1 MKDEDYKFTMLITI
15 IINFCSRMPTMFHSD
30 ILKWTKEKKKMVKF
44 IKKVLNVSR
53 ENSNSKSKSH
63 ESTNTEDDD
72 EDPDNIGK
80 IIDILRRF
88 SMASSQQSWYSGAT
102 PPGSGTAFF
111 PTFSLFQHSCIS
123 NAKFFIYPDN
133 NLAIQA
139 QRPISAGEE
148 ITVSRV
154 QTLEPTWKRRA
165 KLYRQVIIILI
176 LKSIQNLYQN

>member
-1 MKDEDYKFTMLITI
+1 
-15 IINFCSRMPTMFHSD
+15 MPAMFHAD
-30 ILKWTKEKKKMVKF
+30 ILKWAKDKKKMVKF

-53 ENSNSKSKSH
+53 ENSDSKLK
-63 ESTNTEDDD
+63 TNGSINMDDED

-88 SMASSQQSWYSGAT
+88 SMASSLQSWYAGAT

-111 PTFSLFQHSCIS
+111 PTFALFQHSCIS
-123 NAKFFIYPDN
+123 NAKYFIYPDN

-165 KLYRQVIIILI
+165 KLYR
-176 LKSIQNLYQN
+176 

>member
-1 MKDEDYKFTMLITI
+1 MYHFNKDCKLMTLVNI
-15 IINFCSRMPTMFHSD
+15 IVNFCSRMPSMFHSD
-30 ILKWTKEKKKMVKF
+30 ILKWTKDKKKMVKF
-44 IKKVLNVSR
+44 IKKVINVSR
-53 ENSNSKSKSH
+53 ENSNSKPKSH
-63 ESTNTEDDD
+63 ELTSIEDDD

-111 PTFSLFQHSCIS
+111 PSFSLFQHSCIS

-165 KLYRQVIIILI
+165 KLYR
-176 LKSIQNLYQN
+176 

>member
-1 MKDEDYKFTMLITI
+1 MQQI
-15 IINFCSRMPTMFHSD
+15 IFCKRLFVAT
-30 ILKWTKEKKKMVKF
+30 
-44 IKKVLNVSR
+44 
-53 ENSNSKSKSH
+53 KSKGVNDQKRSDLVILQQT
-63 ESTNTEDDD
+63 S
-72 EDPDNIGK
+72 IG
-80 IIDILRRF
+80 IF
-88 SMASSQQSWYSGAT
+88 QSSQQSWYSGAT

-165 KLYRQVIIILI
+165 KLYR
-176 LKSIQNLYQN
+176 

>member
-1 MKDEDYKFTMLITI
+1 
-15 IINFCSRMPTMFHSD
+15 MFHSD
-30 ILKWTKEKKKMVKF
+30 ILKWMKDKKKMVKF

-53 ENSNSKSKSH
+53 ENSSKGRNQNLL
-63 ESTNTEDDD
+63 EPEDED

-80 IIDILRRF
+80 LIDILRRF
-88 SMASSQQSWYSGAT
+88 SMPSSQQSWYSGAT
-102 PPGSGTAFF
+102 PPGCGTAFF

-123 NAKFFIYPDN
+123 NSKFFIYPDN

-165 KLYRQVIIILI
+165 KLYR
-176 LKSIQNLYQN
+176 